1 MKFDLKSI
9 SIALLCIL
17 SIYGLIVLI
26 RKMISSE
33 KNKKWFS
40 ENYRYT
46 EEDGEDLEIYEE
58 DDSSIPDYMKE
69 LSSLINDNKKVDNL
83 MCNCPSNT
91 IKYATFIKDKE
102 GNKLCS
108 NCKKIETK
116 K

>member
-1 MKFDLKSI
+1 MSDITQNNCNLEENKI
-9 SIALLCIL
+9 
-17 SIYGLIVLI
+17 
-26 RKMISSE
+26 E
-33 KNKKWFS
+33 K
-40 ENYRYT
+40 
-46 EEDGEDLEIYEE
+46 DGEIEVYYE
-58 DDSSIPDYMKE
+58 DDSSMPDYMKE
-69 LSSLINDNKKVDNL
+69 LSSLINNKKVDNL